1 MFSCLLSKVLIA
13 RRRHFTVNARPR
25 AMSSSGVSLIGFDS
39 SLLVNYYNAKLTSG
53 LSASTAA
60 QAAAQSAAATPK
72 STLTP
77 PWDSSVPTPNDQALD
92 AQSLADMPYIDLSDV
107 AKYANTPSQKLDQ
120 DNEKLFALYKG
131 LNRLAYIAS
140 MATRD
145 GMTSGQ
151 LAGLNTRFQ
160 DGLSQIEDFLAST
173 TFNGITLLPGAKSSS
188 VVSQAT
194 VPLTQTS
201 YVGGVVVK
209 GDALF
214 QAVPK
219 ISASDSFTIQVTKG
233 GVTSNVN
240 IDMSGVSG
248 PLTLDNIAAYINQQL
263 SNAGFNTRIQRTV
276 ISDGSTGTS
285 STDTSSSGSTSGSS
299 TGDSTT
305 ADTDPLSKKTFGL
318 AIKTSGGEKIS
329 FSAASAQ
336 PAIYLAGNAG
346 KAGDGSETGRLIKL
360 GDLSTTQQAVF
371 NAAITPDSGT
381 STAQSTVVDANGNV
395 YVVGNTS
402 GSFGGQ
408 IEKGEQDVYLTKYDS
423 AGNVQW
429 TRLLGSQSSASGYS
443 LALDP
448 TGGVVVAGSTTG
460 PLSEDAI
467 GGGTDSFVAK
477 YSADGTQSWLHQID
491 PVSNDSAFAVTVDA
505 SGNVYYGGQ
514 VNGAI
519 ASGQT
524 RVGGLDGYITKLDNK
539 GNAVYRQQV
548 GTTGTDQVSQMATTA
563 DGGLVV
569 ASVQNGHAIVA
580 KYASG
585 DATAAPLWQM
595 DLGDLKNGAIGG
607 IAIDGNNVYLSG
619 TTSNAALTAGGQASV
634 ANAASGSSDAFVFS
648 LTDSGS
654 SASANFVSYVGTS
667 TSDLGGAIAASN
679 GHIYLTGTTR
689 GQFPGQTQSF
699 ANAPNMFVTD
709 LNTDGSINW
718 TKQYG
723 GLSGNSTGSGI
734 AVDPQGSSVLDA
746 LGLPRG
752 SVSLSQSVNLVDQ
765 TTVHAGDSFQLKISG
780 RTEREVTIR
789 IEADE
794 TMSSLA
800 TKINTALMFDG
811 TSKVTYSKNG
821 SALEISA
828 NAGVQIQLESGPDG
842 SDALAGLGIEPT
854 VIAKDATGSKT
865 ASSSSSTQKLV
876 AGLGLTSTMDLSTA
890 DGAKAARGAMVA
902 VLSSLRTAYRNLN
915 APPSTA
921 SAATNASS
929 GQAPS
934 YLTNQIANYQ
944 FALNMLTGGT
954 TA

>member
-1 MFSCLLSKVLIA
+1 
-13 RRRHFTVNARPR
+13 
-25 AMSSSGVSLIGFDS
+25 MSSSGASLVGFDS

-53 LSASTAA
+53 LSTSTAT
-60 QAAAQSAAATPK
+60 SAAAKAAGSAVPK

-77 PWDSSVPTPNDQALD
+77 PWDSSIPTPSDQALD
-92 AQSLADMPYIDLSDV
+92 AQSLADTPYIDLSDV
-107 AKYANTPSQKLDQ
+107 SKYANTAGDKLDQ
-120 DNEKLFALYKG
+120 DNQKLFALYQG

-151 LAGLNTRFQ
+151 LSGLNTRFQ
-160 DGLSQIEDFLAST
+160 DGLSQIQDFLAT
-173 TFNGITLLPGAKSSS
+173 ATFNGLTLLPGAKSSS
-188 VVSQAT
+188 IISQAA

-214 QAVPK
+214 QPVPK
-219 ISASDSFTIQVTKG
+219 ISTSDSFTIQVTKG
-233 GVTSNVN
+233 GVTSNLD
-240 IDMSGVSG
+240 IDMSGVTG

-263 SNAGFNTRIQRTV
+263 SNGGFNTRIQRTV
-276 ISDGSTGTS
+276 ISDGSTDTS
-285 STDTSSSGSTSGSS
+285 STDASSSSSTTSGSTSS
-299 TGDSTT
+299 TTT

-329 FSAASAQ
+329 FSATSAQ
-336 PAIYLAGNAG
+336 PAIYLAGNTG
-346 KAGDGSETGRLIKL
+346 KDTDGNETGRLIKL
-360 GDLSTTQQAVF
+360 GNLSTTQQAVF
-371 NAAITPDSGT
+371 NSTITPDSGT

-395 YVVGNTS
+395 YVMGNTT

-408 IEKGEQDVYLTKYDS
+408 LEKGDQDVYLTKYDS

-448 TGGVVVAGSTTG
+448 TGGVVVAGSTTS
-460 PLSEDAI
+460 PLSQDAI

-477 YSADGTQSWLHQID
+477 YSTDGTQKWLHQLD
-491 PVSNDSAFAVTVDA
+491 PVSNDTAFAVTVDA
-505 SGNVYYGGQ
+505 TGNVYYGGQ

-519 ASGQT
+519 SSGQT

-539 GNAVYRQQV
+539 GNAVYHQQV

-569 ASVQNGHAIVA
+569 ASVQNGHAIVT

-585 DATAAPLWQM
+585 DATSAPTWQM
-595 DLGDLKNGAIGG
+595 DLGDLKNGTIGG
-607 IAIDGNNVYLSG
+607 IAVDGNNVYLSG
-619 TTSNAALTAGGQASV
+619 TTSNTSLTAGGQASV

-648 LTDSGS
+648 LTDSGA
-654 SASANFVSYVGTS
+654 SASANYVSYVGTS
-667 TSDLGGAIAASN
+667 TSDQGGAIAVAN
-679 GHIYLTGTTR
+679 GHVYLTGTTR
-689 GQFPGQTQSF
+689 GAFAGQTQSF
-699 ANAPNMFVTD
+699 ANTPNMFVTD
-709 LNTDGSINW
+709 LNTDGSVNW

-723 GLSGNSTGSGI
+723 GLSGTSTGSGI
-734 AVDPQGSSVLDA
+734 AVDAKGSSVLDT

-765 TTVHAGDSFQLKISG
+765 TTVHAGDSFKLKISG

-811 TSKVTYSKNG
+811 TSKVTYSTNG
-821 SALEISA
+821 SALQISA

-865 ASSSSSTQKLV
+865 TSTSSSTQKLV
-876 AGLGLTSTMDLSTA
+876 AGLGLTSTMDLSTVA
-890 DGAKAARGAMVA
+890 GAKAARGTMVA
-902 VLSSLRTAYRNLN
+902 VLSSLRTAYRSLN
-915 APPSTA
+915 TPVATS
-921 SAATNASS
+921 SATTNNSS
-929 GQAPS
+929 GPAPA
-934 YLTNQIANYQ
+934 YLTSQIANYQ
-944 FALNMLTGGT
+944 FALNLLTGGSGGT
-954 TA
+954 SA